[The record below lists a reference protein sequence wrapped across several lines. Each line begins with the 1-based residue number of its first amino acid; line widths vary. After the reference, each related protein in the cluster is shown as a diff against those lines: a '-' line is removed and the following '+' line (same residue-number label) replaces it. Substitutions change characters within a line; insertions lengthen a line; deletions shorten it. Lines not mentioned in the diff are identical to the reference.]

1 MDVEALTH
9 LDLQEL
15 THTLA
20 GLIILPEII
29 NCTLLNYFSAN
40 IQCPRVAKKPH
51 NLFVIKDINFYFFL
65 DDSYASTA
73 LPSLISFFDSM
84 LNCKSNLHRS
94 FLLICHRF

>member
-40 IQCPRVAKKPH
+40 ICTM
-51 NLFVIKDINFYFFL
+51 
-65 DDSYASTA
+65 S
-73 LPSLISFFDSM
+73 
-84 LNCKSNLHRS
+84 
-94 FLLICHRF
+94 